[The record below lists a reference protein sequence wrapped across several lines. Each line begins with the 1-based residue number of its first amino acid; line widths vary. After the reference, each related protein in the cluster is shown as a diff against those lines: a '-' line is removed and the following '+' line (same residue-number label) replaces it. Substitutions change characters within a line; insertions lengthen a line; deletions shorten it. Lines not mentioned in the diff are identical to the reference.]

1 MAVERT
7 LSLIKPDAVQRN
19 LIGRILMRFEQ
30 AGFRIVGAKMLR
42 LTQEQAEGF
51 YSEHQNKEFFSD
63 LVDYMMSA
71 PVVALVLEKENAVK
85 DYRTLIGATNPQ
97 QAAVG
102 TIRRDFALNGRHNS
116 VHGSDSLESAKREI
130 AYFFVET
137 ELF

>member
-1 MAVERT
+1 MALERT

-19 LIGRILMRFEQ
+19 LIGTILMRFEQ

-42 LTQEQAEGF
+42 LTQEQTEGF
-51 YSEHQNKEFFSD
+51 YIEHQGKEFFAD
-63 LVDYMMSA
+63 LVAYMMSA

-85 DYRTLIGATNPQ
+85 DYRTLIGATNPE

-130 AYFFVET
+130 AYFFVEQ